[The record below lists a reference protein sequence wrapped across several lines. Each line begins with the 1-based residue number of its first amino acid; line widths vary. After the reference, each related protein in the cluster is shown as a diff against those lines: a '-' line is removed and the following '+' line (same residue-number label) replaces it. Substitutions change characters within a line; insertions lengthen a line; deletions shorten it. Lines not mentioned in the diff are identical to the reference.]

1 MSRKKGECLSGRS
14 FRRTVRTHR
23 AGWRRRNRVSRKF
36 SSFILHGWQGL
47 LICFFRPVL
56 SGLSPRSHIPAKGAN
71 DGPVRNPACPT
82 AAVQG
87 MPSCFPAGGRFPL
100 CCLPAAWGDFFRLLF
115 CTVCFN
121 LYLCS
126 RQSMRF
132 NAAIQYLQGKERGTL
147 AGTCHACGL
156 RHVQRP
162 RHCRPLSRLYDG
174 GTRWLL
180 EHFHQELPDVGI

>member
-47 LICFFRPVL
+47 LLSFFRPVL
-56 SGLSPRSHIPAKGAN
+56 SGCLHALTSRQRGRMTVLCGILPARQLPSRACRRASLPGAI
-71 DGPVRNPACPT
+71 
-82 AAVQG
+82 
-87 MPSCFPAGGRFPL
+87 SL
-100 CCLPAAWGDFFRLLF
+100 CCLPAAWDDFFRLLF

>member
-1 MSRKKGECLSGRS
+1 MGKPETARLKTLLFVNEMSRKKGGCLSGRS

-47 LICFFRPVL
+47 LLCFFRPVL
-56 SGLSPRSHIPAKGAN
+56 SG
-71 DGPVRNPACPT
+71 CPHALT
-82 AAVQG
+82 SRQR
-87 MPSCFPAGGRFPL
+87 GRFPL

-126 RQSMRF
+126 RQSKRF
-132 NAAIQYLQGKERGTL
+132 NAAIQYLQGKARGTL
-147 AGTCHACGL
+147 AGICHACGL

-174 GTRWLL
+174 GTWWLL
-180 EHFHQELPDVGI
+180 EHFHQELPDVGV